1 MSFVIICEYMDF
13 GGENGGLCVRE
24 VKVVRLYGPED
35 LWDTLKYKDLT
46 CKIGFSGKKRFLG
59 DFEIF

>member
-1 MSFVIICEYMDF
+1 MSFVIICEYMAF

-46 CKIGFSGKKRFLG
+46 FKIGFSGKKAFSR
-59 DFEIF
+59 